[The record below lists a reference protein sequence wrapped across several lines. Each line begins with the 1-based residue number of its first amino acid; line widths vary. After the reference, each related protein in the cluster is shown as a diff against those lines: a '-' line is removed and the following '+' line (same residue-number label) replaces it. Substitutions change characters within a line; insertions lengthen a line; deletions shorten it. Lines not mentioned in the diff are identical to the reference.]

1 MKALKAIY
9 DGQKVLFEQE
19 TNIPKDSKLI
29 VILLSDDED
38 ADWYSFSARNLNR
51 AYGEDEPD
59 YSDALIKESNPLY
72 EGR

>member
-9 DGQKVLFEQE
+9 DGQKVLFEQK
-19 TNIPKDSKLI
+19 TDIPKDSKLI
-29 VILLSDDED
+29 VILLDEKD
-38 ADWYSFSARNLNR
+38 TDWYAFSAANLSR

-59 YSDALIKESNPLY
+59 YTHVPVKEQNPLY